1 MRFLN
6 DLSARLN
13 RWMSGRNGTDQL
25 GIFTLIFGLILSM
38 LGSILNLGII
48 SFLGLVLYV
57 ITLFRMFSRNLQG
70 RRKENDLYLKYTGN
84 LTTKSRQ
91 FFRRMKNRKEYRYFR
106 CPQCRQLIRMKRGT
120 GEKQVTCA
128 KCGHQFQQKA

>member
-25 GIFTLIFGLILSM
+25 GIFTLISGLILSM

-70 RRKENDLYLKYTGN
+70 
-84 LTTKSRQ
+84 
-91 FFRRMKNRKEYRYFR
+91 
-106 CPQCRQLIRMKRGT
+106 I
-120 GEKQVTCA
+120 
-128 KCGHQFQQKA
+128 